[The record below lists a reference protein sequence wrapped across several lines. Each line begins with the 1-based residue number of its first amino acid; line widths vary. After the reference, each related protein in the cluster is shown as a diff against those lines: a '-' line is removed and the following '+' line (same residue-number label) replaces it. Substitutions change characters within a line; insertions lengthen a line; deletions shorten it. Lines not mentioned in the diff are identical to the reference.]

1 MRVKMKRLFTIVIV
15 AMIASLTFAQSPLAR
30 KKTASINKLERVADV
45 KTMAQKAKE
54 AKEMQ
59 AAMAIKAAVAQ
70 DASTSLLRKSS
81 VRKNF
86 FGQVKA
92 TAIKEWMLGSYKS
105 ELLAK
110 PHKSSV
116 RKTTTQEG
124 NVTITTEDN
133 GMITDV
139 AGVEPKMYAR
149 SATGTAY
156 FLQESSM
163 VYGQQSG
170 MVTVI
175 EDGDNVYIKNPITN
189 IIADTW
195 VRGKKSGNTITVAT
209 RQLVTNS
216 IETGETVS
224 LRWGVITATGQIKT
238 ADDHAEA
245 FTFTVDG
252 NVLTL
257 EGTSAYQQG
266 VDTYFMGL
274 FWDGDNTATG
284 YGDAETVLTYDPNYV
299 APSTELVTLPAGV
312 EYTGWYLNGVSVSSN
327 SETAIKN
334 QSVNVAFV
342 DKDVYVQG
350 LSEDFPEAWVKGSVD
365 GTTITFG
372 KFQFVGTFTQS
383 GTTYNCWFIGVDASG
398 ENAVIKDAVAT
409 YDADAKTITFTDEVL
424 INADEFKVLYLGWY
438 SDVVLSADEKEYVE
452 PIITDLTAELP
463 YTNTFETEEEQAQAA
478 IYDANEDQST
488 FSFAKH
494 DNGSMVARC
503 IYNSKNYSDD
513 YLVFPGMELKAGKK
527 YKVSIDAAS
536 YTSSYVE
543 RVEVV
548 AGTVAKASQLTIP
561 VIAPTE
567 LPSSSFVTLS
577 NKAFT
582 VEADGT
588 YYLAVHAISDPNKL
602 YLYVDNFSIAEL
614 DTSAPATVSD
624 LTVVAD
630 AQGANKATVTFTV
643 PATTISGTAIT
654 EPVKVAVSRD
664 GEEILSAE
672 KTAGEKVSF
681 EDEVAEAGYHTYS
694 VVASYGTHL
703 GESADTKTYIGYDT
717 PGAVEDLTATD
728 KSGSV
733 GLTWSA
739 PTEGANGFIVN
750 PADFKYNVYPVE
762 IIDFFG
768 MQLPMTDYDNPYATG
783 LTETSATVEYNTNE
797 GEQGFTYFAV
807 TTENTTAE
815 GEDVYAA
822 VVTGAPYEMPFLET
836 VAGGE
841 LSYWWGYASDAANS
855 AAEGGLYIGEKG
867 SDDATSFEMY
877 AATAGW
883 INLQS
888 GKIDLAG
895 KTNPVLTFDHAA
907 DSATPL
913 TVSVITPKGKKE
925 VGTFTAGADFAT
937 ATVSL
942 VEFANEDWVRIIIT
956 GTFAAEGSAYI
967 DRIRVYNQLD
977 NNLAAKD
984 ITATSKVSAGED
996 VKIAVAVENQGAKVA
1011 AAGAYTVDLYCNDAK
1026 VQTLAGTELASD
1038 STTTFEFTEKTT
1050 VMSPSELVWK
1060 AVIEFADDADK
1071 SNDTTKTVKTVINT
1085 TNYPA
1090 VTDLAAVQNGDAV
1103 SLTWSEPDMTNIKAE
1118 PVTDSFEDYE
1128 SFALNAAGDWSF
1140 VDVDGGNTYG
1150 FESGSFPNMGSPM
1163 AYIVFDNSIDE
1174 FSGAE
1179 SFAANTGSKYM
1190 ASFATAEGKN
1200 DDWMISPELSGDEQ
1214 IVSFFAR
1221 SYTDMYGL
1229 ESFEFYYSTTGKA
1242 VADFIKL
1249 DGDDAVP
1256 TAWHEYSYNIPA
1268 GAKYFAIRCTS
1279 ADKFIFFV
1287 DDVTYTPAGMSS
1299 SDLAIVGYNV
1309 YRDGVK
1315 LNAEPVAEPAY
1326 TDATATVGS
1335 HDYVV
1340 TVVYDK
1346 GESAISNIVT
1356 LNVTTGIDGIAGKT
1370 VRISTADKSIVV
1382 TNAAGENVSVYTVD
1396 GKAVYDAA
1404 GTDINSVKVES
1415 GVYIVKVGKTVVK
1428 TVVR

>member
-1 MRVKMKRLFTIVIV
+1 M
-15 AMIASLTFAQSPLAR
+15 AASLTFAQAPLAM
-30 KKTASINKLERVADV
+30 KKAVSANKLERVADM
-45 KTMAQKAKE
+45 KAMAKE
-54 AKEMQ
+54 AKKTKEMK
-59 AAMAIKAAVAQ
+59 AAMAEKAAVANETG
-70 DASTSLLRKSS
+70 SSLLRRNTVKHGLFS
-81 VRKNF
+81 
-86 FGQVKA
+86 QVKA
-92 TAIKEWMLGSYKS
+92 TAIKGWMPGSYKS

-156 FLQESSM
+156 FLQGSSM

-274 FWDGDNTATG
+274 FWDGDDTATG
-284 YGDAETVLTYDPNYV
+284 YGDAETVLTYDPTYV

-312 EYTGWYLNGVSVSSN
+312 EYTGWYMNAVAISGE
-327 SETAIKN
+327 SEILVKN

-350 LSEDFPEAWVKGSVD
+350 ISEDFPEAWVKGTID
-365 GTTITFG
+365 GTTITFP
-372 KFQFVGTFTQS
+372 KFQYTGKWS
-383 GTTYNCWFIGVDASG
+383 SYNCWFIGVDASG
-398 ENAVIKDAVAT
+398 ESAVIKDAVAT
-409 YDADAKTITFTDEVL
+409 YDADAKTITFTDDVL
-424 INADEFKVLYLGWY
+424 INADEFKVLYLNWY
-438 SDVVLSADEKEYVE
+438 SEVVVSADEKEYVE
-452 PIITDLTAELP
+452 PIITELTAELP
-463 YTNTFETEEEQAQAA
+463 YTNTLETAAEQAEAA

-488 FSFAKH
+488 FSFAE
-494 DNGSMVARC
+494 NTAAGSMTAR
-503 IYNSKNYSDD
+503 YRYSSSNAGDD
-513 YLVFPGMELKAGKK
+513 YLVFPGVELKAGTK
-527 YKVSIDAAS
+527 YKVSVDAAS
-536 YTSSYVE
+536 YNASYPE
-543 RVEVV
+543 RLEVV
-548 AGTVAKASQLTIP
+548 AGKIAKASQLTIP
-561 VIAPTE
+561 VIEPTVVATKE
-567 LPSSSFVTLS
+567 FITLS
-577 NKAFT
+577 NTEFT
-582 VEADGT
+582 VEEDGT
-588 YYLAVHAISDPNKL
+588 YFIAVHAISDANQF

-681 EDEVAEAGYHTYS
+681 EDEVAKAGYHTYS

-762 IIDFFG
+762 IVDFFG

-807 TTENTTAE
+807 TTENTTGE
-815 GEDVYAA
+815 SEDVYAA
-822 VVTGAPYEMPFLET
+822 VVTGTPYEMPFLET

-841 LSYWWGYASDAANS
+841 LSYWWGYASDDANS
-855 AAEGGLYIGEKG
+855 ASEGGLYIGEKG

-888 GKIDLAG
+888 GKIALAG

-942 VEFANEDWVRIIIT
+942 VEFANEDWVRVIIT

-977 NNLAAKD
+977 NNLAAKA
-984 ITATSKVSAGED
+984 ITAPSKVSAGDD
-996 VKIAVAVENQGAKVA
+996 VKIAVAVENQGSKTA
-1011 AAGAYTVDLYCNDAK
+1011 AAGAYNVALYCNNAK

-1050 VMSPSELVWK
+1050 VMSPYELVWK

-1090 VTDLAAVQNGDAV
+1090 VTDLAGAQNGGDV
-1103 SLTWSEPDMTNIKAE
+1103 SLTWSEPEMGVVA
-1118 PVTDSFEDYE
+1118 PVTVTDDFESYE
-1128 SFALNAAGDWSF
+1128 GFISAAGEWTF
-1140 VDVDGGNTYG
+1140 VDGDGAEVGGFQGIDFNVDGTPVLQ
-1150 FESGSFPNMGSPM
+1150 SLRSFWVHDVTDDQTWG
-1163 AYIVFDNSIDE
+1163 
-1174 FSGAE
+1174 E
-1179 SFAANTGSKYM
+1179 SFAAHSGTKYL
-1190 ASFATAEGKN
+1190 ASMFRYDDGQV
-1200 DDWMISPELSGDEQ
+1200 DDWAISPELSGNAQ
-1214 IVSFFAR
+1214 TVSFYAK
-1221 SYTDMYGL
+1221 SYQSQYP
-1229 ESFEFYYSTTGKA
+1229 ESIEVLYSTGSKDTKDFVVAKA
-1242 VADFIKL
+1242 ASV
-1249 DGDDAVP
+1249 VP
-1256 TAWHEYSYNIPA
+1256 GEWTEYTAELPA
-1268 GAKYFAIRCTS
+1268 GAKYFAIRSCAS
-1279 ADKFIFFV
+1279 SSFMLMV
-1287 DDVTYTPAGMSS
+1287 DDVTYETLSGFG
-1299 SDLAIVGYNV
+1299 DLAVVGYNV

-1326 TDATATVGS
+1326 TDKAVAEGTYS
-1335 HDYVV
+1335 YVV

-1346 GESAISNIVT
+1346 GESKISNIVELT
-1356 LNVTTGIDGIAGKT
+1356 VVDTAIDGISSKAVRVYGADHSVVVAGAEGSS
-1370 VRISTADKSIVV
+1370 VSIYTAGGKLVY
-1382 TNAAGENVSVYTVD
+1382 AGE
-1396 GKAVYDAA
+1396 GKAET
-1404 GTDINSVKVES
+1404 GVKVES
-1415 GVYIVKVGKTVVK
+1415 GVYIVKVGKAVFK

>member
-1 MRVKMKRLFTIVIV
+1 M
-15 AMIASLTFAQSPLAR
+15 AASLTFAQAPLAM
-30 KKTASINKLERVADV
+30 KKAASANKLERVADM
-45 KTMAQKAKE
+45 KAMAKE
-54 AKEMQ
+54 AKKTKELK
-59 AAMAIKAAVAQ
+59 AAMAEKAAVANETG
-70 DASTSLLRKSS
+70 SSLLRRNTAKHGL
-81 VRKNF
+81 

-92 TAIKEWMLGSYKS
+92 TAIKGWMPGSYKS

-110 PHKSSV
+110 PHKSGA

-133 GMITDV
+133 GMIVDV
-139 AGVEPKMYAR
+139 AGVEPKMYER

-156 FLQESSM
+156 FLQGGDM
-163 VYGQQSG
+163 VYGKQSG

-195 VRGKKSGNTITVAT
+195 VKGKKSGNTITVAT

-266 VDTYFMGL
+266 VETYFMGL
-274 FWDGDNTATG
+274 FWDGDNAATG

-503 IYNSKNYSDD
+503 IYNSTNFSDD

-588 YYLAVHAISDPNKL
+588 YYLVVHAISDPNKL
-602 YLYVDNFSIAEL
+602 YLYVDNFSIAEV
-614 DTSAPATVSD
+614 DESAPATVSD

-630 AQGANKATVTFTV
+630 AQGANKADITFTV
-643 PATTISGTAIT
+643 PDKTIAGADIT
-654 EPVKVAVSRD
+654 EKVKVVVKR
-664 GEEILSAE
+664 GEETIFSMT
-672 KTAGEKVSF
+672 TAAGT
-681 EDEVAEAGYHTYS
+681 DLEVADNNVPEAGYHTYS
-694 VVASYGTHL
+694 VVASYGEHI
-703 GESADTKTYIGYDT
+703 GEAAETTVYIGYDT
-717 PGAVEDLTATD
+717 PGVVEDLTATD
-728 KSGSV
+728 KSGAV
-733 GLTWSA
+733 GLTWTA

-762 IIDFFG
+762 LVDFFG
-768 MQLPMTDYDNPYATG
+768 FTFPMTDYDNPYATG
-783 LTETSATVEYNTNE
+783 LTGTTATVDYNSNE

-807 TTENTTAE
+807 TTENTTGE
-815 GEDVYAA
+815 GEDAYAA

-841 LSYWWGYASDAANS
+841 LSYWWGYASDDANS
-855 AAEGGLYIGEKG
+855 AAEGGLYIGTKG

-888 GKIDLAG
+888 GKIALAG

-907 DSATPL
+907 DNATHL
-913 TVSVITPKGKKE
+913 IVSVITPKGEKE
-925 VGTFTAGADFAT
+925 VDTLSAYSDFAT
-937 ATVSL
+937 ETVSL
-942 VEFANEDWVRIIIT
+942 AEFANEDWVRIIIT
-956 GTFAAEGSAYI
+956 GTFAAEGSVYL

-977 NNLAAKD
+977 NNLAAKA

-996 VKIAVAVENQGAKVA
+996 VKVAVAVENQGSKTA
-1011 AAGAYTVDLYCNDAK
+1011 AAGAYNVALYCNNAK

-1038 STTTFEFTEKTT
+1038 STATFEFTEKTT

-1085 TNYPA
+1085 TSYPA
-1090 VTDLAAVQNGDAV
+1090 VTDLAGAQNGGDV
-1103 SLTWSEPDMTNIKAE
+1103 SLTWSEPEMGVVT
-1118 PVTDSFEDYE
+1118 PVTVTDDFESYEGFISAAGEWTFVDGDGAEVGGFQGIDFNVDGTPVIQSLRSFWVHDVTDDLTWNESFEAHSGTKYLASMFRYDDGQVDDWAISPALSGNAQTV
-1128 SFALNAAGDWSF
+1128 SFYAKS
-1140 VDVDGGNTYG
+1140 Y
-1150 FESGSFPNMGSPM
+1150 SGEYPETIEVLYS
-1163 AYIVFDNSIDE
+1163 
-1174 FSGAE
+1174 
-1179 SFAANTGSKYM
+1179 TGSKDTKDFVVAKA
-1190 ASFATAEGKN
+1190 ASVVPGEWTEYTAE
-1200 DDWMISPELSGDEQ
+1200 L
-1214 IVSFFAR
+1214 
-1221 SYTDMYGL
+1221 
-1229 ESFEFYYSTTGKA
+1229 
-1242 VADFIKL
+1242 
-1249 DGDDAVP
+1249 
-1256 TAWHEYSYNIPA
+1256 PA
-1268 GAKYFAIRCTS
+1268 GAKYFAIRSCATS
-1279 ADKFIFFV
+1279 SFMLMI
-1287 DDVTYTPAGMSS
+1287 DDVTYETVSGFG
-1299 SDLAIVGYNV
+1299 DLAVVGYNV

-1326 TDATATVGS
+1326 TDKAVAEGTYS
-1335 HDYVV
+1335 YVV

-1346 GESAISNIVT
+1346 GESKISNIVELT
-1356 LNVTTGIDGIAGKT
+1356 VVDTAIDGISSKAVRVYGADHSVVVAGAEGSSVSIYT
-1370 VRISTADKSIVV
+1370 VGGKLVY
-1382 TNAAGENVSVYTVD
+1382 AGE
-1396 GKAVYDAA
+1396 GKAET
-1404 GTDINSVKVES
+1404 GVKVES
-1415 GVYIVKVGKTVVK
+1415 GVYIVKVGKAVFK